1 MDGYK
6 IKFYM
11 RSIVLFCICLVSLT
25 TLQAQTQPTFHVIM
39 IGATEDKTLARAC
52 QLDLL
57 RFHEQFSK
65 IAESIGYAY
74 KPDLLVKENFSN
86 AAIRKSILGLTC
98 GAEDIV
104 VFYYTGHG
112 FNLTKYAGNFPIM
125 AIDTT
130 GDGNFPLMLMHEELM
145 KKKPRFCLTI
155 GDCCNKVIDE
165 NVPQDRSMVKGTAC
179 NPAIFRQLFLQQ
191 RGGVIVASSKRG
203 QVSGAAPGGSFY
215 TWSLL
220 QSIDYACHYN
230 ERVTWEQL
238 LDDTQTRM
246 WSIQAARQAKQES
259 IFTVG
264 LASDST
270 ATGPDSQVAVAPA
283 NPTATPSSA
292 SVDSNAVAPAQPAM
306 VATNG
311 GPAAPQPA
319 APVSA
324 QRPDFS
330 DVNGFLNTL
339 ADESLTYAV
348 RTSKQTQAGQYF
360 VHNARVKVYVNAT
373 QVALIPL
380 DQLMSRY
387 STLAKSIRQVN
398 IVERLSKLDPSG
410 RFYTEVA
417 VQEIWNQ

>member
-1 MDGYK
+1 
-6 IKFYM
+6 M

>member
-25 TLQAQTQPTFHVIM
+25 TLRAQSQPTFHVIM
-39 IGATEDKTLARAC
+39 VGATEDKTLARAC
-52 QLDLL
+52 QLDIL

-65 IAESIGYAY
+65 IAESIGYVY
-74 KPDLLVKENFSN
+74 KPGVLVKENFSN
-86 AAIRKSILGLTC
+86 DAIRKSILGLTC

-130 GDGNFPLMLMHEELM
+130 GDGNFPLMLIHEELM
-145 KKKPRFCLTI
+145 KKKARFCLTI

-191 RGGVIVASSKRG
+191 RGGVIAASSKRG

-270 ATGPDSQVAVAPA
+270 TTVPDSQVAVVPPSTPPSAAPVA
-283 NPTATPSSA
+283 P
-292 SVDSNAVAPAQPAM
+292 VDSNAVAPAQPAM
-306 VATNG
+306 VAG
-311 GPAAPQPA
+311 APQPA
-319 APVSA
+319 APASA